1 MPDSFLKGH
10 LPSWLTYAM
19 TVTGLTGLTGV
30 ILLYMYQCKLI
41 YPASYPEGSRQEV
54 AVPSDFG
61 MQYTEENLKTKDGI
75 NLKSYIIL
83 QSSTEQAKR
92 SPTILYFHANA
103 GNMGHRLPIAKV
115 LYDRFNCNVVML
127 SYRGYGKSDGSPN
140 EKGLKIDAQT
150 MLDYVREHPILQH
163 TPLVAYGQSIGGAV
177 AIDLVSRNE
186 DSFSGLM
193 VENTFL
199 SLPKL
204 IPSVMPFLKHFT
216 FLCHQQWPSE
226 KSIQRIAKTPILFL
240 AGAKDELVP
249 PSHMVK
255 LNELSE
261 SRAEKTWCVFPNGM
275 HNDTCMQPGYFTA
288 IREFLESQI
297 LKQSPQDQQQQ
308 RSATTTTTA
317 TTTPSP
323 APAASAANQEKKE
336 TTLDESYID
345 GQLVDENND
354 KSYQLVSGVVDDKGL
369 SHSFQVEEVELEE
382 D

>member
-1 MPDSFLKGH
+1 
-10 LPSWLTYAM
+10 
-19 TVTGLTGLTGV
+19 
-30 ILLYMYQCKLI
+30 
-41 YPASYPEGSRQEV
+41 
-54 AVPSDFG
+54 
-61 MQYTEENLKTKDGI
+61 
-75 NLKSYIIL
+75 
-83 QSSTEQAKR
+83 
-92 SPTILYFHANA
+92 
-103 GNMGHRLPIAKV
+103 
-115 LYDRFNCNVVML
+115 
-127 SYRGYGKSDGSPN
+127 
-140 EKGLKIDAQT
+140 
-150 MLDYVREHPILQH
+150 MLDFVREHPILQN

-204 IPSVMPFLKHFT
+204 IPSVMPFLRHFT

-226 KSIQRIAKTPILFL
+226 KSIQRIVKTPILFL

-261 SRAEKTWCVFPNGM
+261 SRAEKSWVVFPNGT

-297 LKQSPQDQQQQ
+297 LKQGPDEI
-308 RSATTTTTA
+308 
-317 TTTPSP
+317 PV
-323 APAASAANQEKKE
+323 QEKMEKSV
-336 TTLDESYID
+336 LDESYID

-354 KSYQLVSGVVDDKGL
+354 KAYQLVSGVVDDEGL

>member
-1 MPDSFLKGH
+1 
-10 LPSWLTYAM
+10 
-19 TVTGLTGLTGV
+19 
-30 ILLYMYQCKLI
+30 
-41 YPASYPEGSRQEV
+41 
-54 AVPSDFG
+54 
-61 MQYTEENLKTKDGI
+61 
-75 NLKSYIIL
+75 
-83 QSSTEQAKR
+83 
-92 SPTILYFHANA
+92 
-103 GNMGHRLPIAKV
+103 
-115 LYDRFNCNVVML
+115 
-127 SYRGYGKSDGSPN
+127 
-140 EKGLKIDAQT
+140 
-150 MLDYVREHPILQH
+150 MLDYVREHSILQH

-204 IPSVMPFLKHFT
+204 IPTVMPFLKHFT

-226 KSIQRIAKTPILFL
+226 KSIQRIVKTPILFL

-297 LKQSPQDQQQQ
+297 LKQSSEDQQQ
-308 RSATTTTTA
+308 ATADTTA
-317 TTTPSP
+317 PS
-323 APAASAANQEKKE
+323 ASPLVNEEKKE

-345 GQLVDENND
+345 GRLVDENND
-354 KSYQLVSGVVDDKGL
+354 ESYQLVSGVVDDRGV

>member
-1 MPDSFLKGH
+1 
-10 LPSWLTYAM
+10 M

-297 LKQSPQDQQQQ
+297 LKQTS
-308 RSATTTTTA
+308 
-317 TTTPSP
+317 
-323 APAASAANQEKKE
+323 
-336 TTLDESYID
+336 
-345 GQLVDENND
+345 
-354 KSYQLVSGVVDDKGL
+354 
-369 SHSFQVEEVELEE
+369 
-382 D
+382 

>member
-1 MPDSFLKGH
+1 
-10 LPSWLTYAM
+10 
-19 TVTGLTGLTGV
+19 
-30 ILLYMYQCKLI
+30 
-41 YPASYPEGSRQEV
+41 
-54 AVPSDFG
+54 
-61 MQYTEENLKTKDGI
+61 
-75 NLKSYIIL
+75 
-83 QSSTEQAKR
+83 
-92 SPTILYFHANA
+92 
-103 GNMGHRLPIAKV
+103 
-115 LYDRFNCNVVML
+115 
-127 SYRGYGKSDGSPN
+127 
-140 EKGLKIDAQT
+140 

>member
-83 QSSTEQAKR
+83 QPNTEQAKR
-92 SPTILYFHANA
+92 LPTILYFHANA

-204 IPSVMPFLKHFT
+204 IPTVMPFLKHFT

-226 KSIQRIAKTPILFL
+226 KSIQRIVKTPILFL

-261 SRAEKTWCVFPNGM
+261 SRAEKTWCAFPNGM

-297 LKQSPQDQQQQ
+297 LKQSSEDQQQ
-308 RSATTTTTA
+308 AAADTTA
-317 TTTPSP
+317 PS
-323 APAASAANQEKKE
+323 ASSLANEEKKG

-354 KSYQLVSGVVDDKGL
+354 ESYQLVSGVVDDKGV

>member
-1 MPDSFLKGH
+1 
-10 LPSWLTYAM
+10 
-19 TVTGLTGLTGV
+19 
-30 ILLYMYQCKLI
+30 
-41 YPASYPEGSRQEV
+41 
-54 AVPSDFG
+54 
-61 MQYTEENLKTKDGI
+61 
-75 NLKSYIIL
+75 
-83 QSSTEQAKR
+83 
-92 SPTILYFHANA
+92 
-103 GNMGHRLPIAKV
+103 
-115 LYDRFNCNVVML
+115 
-127 SYRGYGKSDGSPN
+127 
-140 EKGLKIDAQT
+140 

-204 IPSVMPFLKHFT
+204 IPTVMPFLKHFT

-226 KSIQRIAKTPILFL
+226 KSIQRIVKTPILFL

-297 LKQSPQDQQQQ
+297 LKQSSEDQQQ
-308 RSATTTTTA
+308 AAADTTA
-317 TTTPSP
+317 PS
-323 APAASAANQEKKE
+323 ASSLANEEKKG

-345 GQLVDENND
+345 GQLVDESND
-354 KSYQLVSGVVDDKGL
+354 ESYQLVSGVVDDKGV
-369 SHSFQVEEVELEE
+369 SHSFQMEEVELEE